1 MIVQNKFAV
10 AQVIQPRDQQYSVE
24 VLTIFEDVCN
34 EVLRSIRMNFAM
46 LDELTILF
54 QSLDFIFNRDEVR
67 VILYSW
73 DEFPEFN
80 LDSAYII

>member
-1 MIVQNKFAV
+1 MIVQNKFEV

-34 EVLRSIRMNFAM
+34 EALRSIRMNFAM

-54 QSLDFIFNRDEVR
+54 
-67 VILYSW
+67 
-73 DEFPEFN
+73 
-80 LDSAYII
+80 